1 MGFTH
6 FGVVECVG
14 NTLTSYFVAEVGMNI
29 FCSRERLTKGS
40 CNSYVC
46 HLRLSCIFTYSHLH
60 THTHTHLYI
69 FLYLFLKLTSS
80 HLHSHLHTH
89 IFTYSHILSLFS
101 FLSPFSLSFLSPF
114 SLSRLLYLSLFRPR
128 VVPARSHETSTL
140 SHEMRADA
148 QKLRSNCDFTC
159 AGLVPEQ
166 PFRTK

>member
-60 THTHTHLYI
+60 THTHTHI
-69 FLYLFLKLTSS
+69 FTSFFISFSNLHLHIFTHIFTLTSS
-80 HLHSHLHTH
+80 HTH
-89 IFTYSHILSLFS
+89 IFSLSSLS
-101 FLSPFSLSFLSPF
+101 SLLSLSPFSLPFLSLAF
-114 SLSRLLYLSLFRPR
+114 FIFLSLG
-128 VVPARSHETSTL
+128 
-140 SHEMRADA
+140 
-148 QKLRSNCDFTC
+148 Q
-159 AGLVPEQ
+159 G
-166 PFRTK
+166 